1 MYLKLVPLSDGKPPC
16 IGLYKESPRHPPP
29 PPPPPPFTGDN
40 FCSLRADLPTL
51 KTLLSESHDIL
62 SFLTASPQEY
72 QSHGFG
78 EKITWK

>member
-16 IGLYKESPRHPPP
+16 IGLYNESPPPS
-29 PPPPPPFTGDN
+29 PFTGDN

-51 KTLLSESHDIL
+51 TTLLCESHDIL
-62 SFLTASPQEY
+62 SFLTASQQEY
-72 QSHGFG
+72 QSYGFG